1 MKLPVFIAQRYRL
14 AKKSHN
20 LINIVTWISII
31 SICIATFAMIFVLS
45 VFNGFNVVISDMI
58 HQLSPD
64 LNISQVKGK
73 TINLKD
79 FPIQKLKEIDG
90 IDYVFPTITEDALL
104 KNNNKQQI
112 GQVKGIP
119 EDYNKI
125 SRVKGSILNDTT
137 FVVSNGRYNFG
148 IPGAGMAYF
157 LGINIYQPYSQ
168 IQVFV
173 PKRGN
178 ASSFSL
184 ENSFSS
190 SNLVVTNVF
199 STQQEVD
206 ERLVLVPFNW
216 LSDLMEYDGLA
227 TDVEVFVKTTG
238 QRDNKTTSK
247 ASESMQKFKS
257 QQPTANSLKNI
268 KKEIKEILG
277 DAYKVQDQ
285 YEQQET
291 LYKMMKAE
299 KLAVYLILTFVL
311 IMATF
316 NVIGS
321 LSMLIIDKRK
331 DVSLLKALGAD
342 KKLVKKIFVNEGLM
356 ISVVGGI
363 LGLIIGVIAVLIQQ
377 HFGIIRLGNGDGNY
391 IIDAYPV
398 ALKMADVLLVFVTIT
413 IIGSIAAFF
422 TANKSIEKIE
432 DVSLNAR

>member
-1 MKLPVFIAQRYRL
+1 MKLPLFIAQRYLL

-31 SICIATFAMIFVLS
+31 SICVATFAMIFVLS

-58 HQLSPD
+58 HQFSPD
-64 LNISQVKGK
+64 LNIRPVKGK
-73 TINLKD
+73 TTNINE
-79 FPIQKLKEIDG
+79 FPIEKIKDIDG
-90 IDYVFPTITEDALL
+90 VDYVFPTITEDALF
-104 KNNNKQQI
+104 KNSNKQQI
-112 GQVKGIP
+112 GQVKGVP
-119 EDYNKI
+119 DDYNMI
-125 SRVKGSILNDTT
+125 SRVRGTILNDTT
-137 FVVSNGRYNFG
+137 FTISNDNYNFG

-157 LGINIYQPYSQ
+157 LGINVYQPFSSV
-168 IQVFV
+168 QVYV

-184 ENSFSS
+184 ENSFSNG
-190 SNLVVTNVF
+190 NLLVTKVF

-206 ERLVLVPFNW
+206 ERLVLAPFTW

-227 TDVEVFVKTTG
+227 TDVEVFVNDNG
-238 QRDNKTTSK
+238 QRTTDNRL
-247 ASESMQKFKS
+247 
-257 QQPTANSLKNI
+257 LKNI
-268 KKEIKEILG
+268 KKEIKNILG
-277 DAYKVQDQ
+277 EGYKVQDQ

-331 DVSLLKALGAD
+331 DITLLKAMGAD
-342 KKLVKKIFVNEGLM
+342 TNLVKKIFINEGLL

-363 LGLIIGVIAVLIQQ
+363 LGLIIGIIAVLIQQ
-377 HFGIIRLGNGDGNY
+377 HFGIIRLGNGEGNY

-398 ALKMADVLLVFVTIT
+398 ALEMTDVVLVFVTIT
-413 IIGSIAAFF
+413 IIGSIASFF
-422 TANKSIEKIE
+422 TANKSIEKME